1 MAQFTKKAIM
11 LSFLKLLNERP
22 LEKITVKDI
31 VEDCGVSRN
40 TFYYY
45 YEDLYALL
53 DDLFRE
59 EGRKAMQEPRA
70 EIGWHE
76 RLLHAL
82 QFVMVNRRMLYN
94 VFHSVGREKAED
106 YLYSVCDKILRDYV
120 EQQADGLVCSAE
132 DKDFVIRF
140 YKYAFV
146 GMLLEWVES
155 GMKDEPQIYIDR
167 IGLLFEGDIRAALI
181 RSDPQ
186 NANIPAEMPKNRT

>member
-1 MAQFTKKAIM
+1 MAQFTKKAMM

-45 YEDLYALL
+45 YQDIYAML

-59 EGRKAMQEPRA
+59 EARKAVEEPRA
-70 EIGWHE
+70 EVSWHE

-94 VFHSVGREKAED
+94 VFHSVGRVKAED
-106 YLYSVCDKILRDYV
+106 YLFSVCEKIMRDYV
-120 EQQADGLVCSAE
+120 EQQAEGLYCSAE
-132 DKDFVIRF
+132 DKAFITRF

-146 GMLLEWVES
+146 GMLLEWVEG
-155 GMKDEPQIYIDR
+155 GMKEEPQEDMSR
-167 IGLLFEGDIRAALI
+167 VGHLFEGDIREALI
-181 RSDPQ
+181 RSDPR
-186 NANIPAEMPKNRT
+186 NSNTSAEMPKNRT